1 MNNNNF
7 KDIMDAKFS
16 RRTILKSAGAL
27 SFLSLSQNVFAS
39 EALEIDFISVAEN
52 QNDTISVPEGFEWK
66 KLISWGDPLFEGLDA
81 IDNDK
86 ASPFN
91 FTRTEQEKRFGACN
105 DMMAIFPK
113 KYQYPFPIDGDD
125 WIACS
130 NNEYVVPYLMI
141 ASDNGKLNPSP
152 QEIEALYAAQGVSI
166 YELKRQNNEWSV
178 VINKDEKSGLNRRI
192 TPFTEVVFDG
202 PAKNHPWIIEG
213 AKLTNFNE
221 ASMGAKAQNKDGV
234 FCGTMQNCAGG
245 FTPWGTY
252 LTAEENIDNMF
263 FTSDYQSKKLEN
275 ARNEDGFE
283 FDEDS
288 YGYANRW
295 RYGGPDQYDLARN
308 PHGPALYGWIVEID
322 PYDKNWTP
330 RKRTALGRKKAECA
344 TCVIAKSGQIVT
356 YSGDDQVN
364 EFVYKFVSDGKFNS
378 KNRIANRDLLS
389 SGKLYAARFEKDG
402 SGKWIEISLEAA
414 NKIPRS
420 GFETPFK
427 DYGDLMVRAR
437 EAARRLGATQMDR
450 PEDVECP
457 TDNYQKGQG
466 AVFIACTGNTSQEGI
481 EGNIANPRR
490 KNEFG
495 NNEKNYT
502 GHIIRINENEADH
515 CAINFTWEVFVSGGD
530 HSAANV
536 ILEKTNGEKSNL
548 SSWHD
553 NKQNTKGDRFAMP
566 DNLTFNGQRVFFT
579 TDGTPDSFPCND
591 GVYAAVI
598 NNDEVKTV
606 KRFLTGPIGAE
617 ITGPLFSSDFKT
629 FFCGLQHVGSED
641 IKGNSYRGKD
651 EFPPSKFPNNSWPRD
666 TIIYVKRKDGK
677 RI

>member
-1 MNNNNF
+1 MNNNVFQNVL
-7 KDIMDAKFS
+7 DLRIS
-16 RRTILKSAGAL
+16 RRSLIQGASAL
-27 SFLSLSQNVFAS
+27 SFLSIAGDVNAGNI
-39 EALEIDFISVAEN
+39 AINDFKPVAEN
-52 QNDTISVPEGFEWK
+52 QNDTITVPEGFEWK

-81 IDNDK
+81 VDNDK
-86 ASPFN
+86 ASPFS

-113 KYQYPFPIDGDD
+113 KYQYPFPTDGED

-141 ASDNGKLNPSP
+141 ASDNGKLNPTP
-152 QEIEALYAAQGVSI
+152 QEVEALYAAQGVSV
-166 YELKRQNNEWSV
+166 YELKRQNNEWNV
-178 VINKDEKSGLNRRI
+178 VVNKDEKSGLNRRI
-192 TPFTEVVFDG
+192 TPFSEVVFDG
-202 PAKNHPWIIEG
+202 PAKNHPWIMDAI
-213 AKLTNFNE
+213 KLTNAGE
-221 ASMGAKAQNKDGV
+221 IARGATLKNKDGV

-263 FTSDYQSKKLEN
+263 FNSDFQSKKLEK
-275 ARNEDGFE
+275 ARQSAGFE

-288 YGYANRW
+288 FGYGPRW

-322 PYDKNWTP
+322 PYDKNWAP

-344 TCVIAKSGQIVT
+344 TCVIAKSGQVVT

-364 EFVYKFVSDGKFNS
+364 EFVYKFVSSGIFNP
-378 KNRIANRDLLS
+378 KDRIANRNLLS
-389 SGKLYAARFEKDG
+389 AGKLYAARFEADG
-402 SGKWIEISLEAA
+402 TGKWIEISLEAA
-414 NKIPRS
+414 NKVPRS
-420 GFETPFK
+420 GFDAPFK

-457 TDNYQKGQG
+457 TDKYQKGLG
-466 AVFIACTGNTSQEGI
+466 AVFVVCTGNTSQEGI

-490 KNEFG
+490 KNEYG

-502 GHIIRINENEADH
+502 GHIIRINEANQNHA
-515 CAINFTWEVFVSGGD
+515 ATSFNWEIFVSGGD
-530 HSAANV
+530 HSAASV
-536 ILEKTNGEKSNL
+536 VLERIDGEKANL
-548 SSWHD
+548 SSWKD
-553 NKQNTKGDRFAMP
+553 NKQITQGDRFAMP
-566 DNLTFNGQRVFFT
+566 DNITFNGACAFFT
-579 TDGTPDSFPCND
+579 TDGTQDSFPCND
-591 GVYAAVI
+591 GVYAVSI
-598 NNDEVKTV
+598 NDAEIKNV

-629 FFCGLQHVGSED
+629 FFCGMQHVGSED
-641 IKGNSYRGKD
+641 TKGNSFRGKE
-651 EFPPSKFPNNSWPRD
+651 EFPPSKFPNNAWPRD